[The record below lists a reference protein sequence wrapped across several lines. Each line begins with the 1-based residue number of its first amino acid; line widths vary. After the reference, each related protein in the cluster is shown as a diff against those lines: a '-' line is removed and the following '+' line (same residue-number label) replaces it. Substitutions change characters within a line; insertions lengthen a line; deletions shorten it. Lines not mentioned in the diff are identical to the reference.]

1 MNLLGKMT
9 SLYVPSMI
17 KKKNLDQLFRLSA
30 RAFQCEA
37 PDIRG
42 KSYQQ
47 TLQEFA
53 FFTQKT
59 ATEVIARKGDVQ
71 KVKKRL
77 YRHAF
82 MMGYN
87 LRKLFKVRT
96 PDEAM
101 LISKRLYDIL
111 KIDFQGDSSGNI
123 TIKQCYFG
131 SYYSKEICQLISA
144 LDEGIAAGLS
154 GGGKL
159 SFTQRITEGSS
170 CCQGRLIMPEV

>member
-1 MNLLGKMT
+1 MNLLGKIACYYIPT
-9 SLYVPSMI
+9 AI
-17 KKKNLDQLFRLSA
+17 KRKNLSHLIRLSA
-30 RAFQCEA
+30 RAFECEP

-47 TLQEFA
+47 CLQEFA
-53 FFTQKT
+53 FFTQKA
-59 ATEVIARKGDVQ
+59 ATEVIARKGNVQ

-96 PDEAM
+96 PDEVM

-123 TIKQCYFG
+123 T
-131 SYYSKEICQLISA
+131 
-144 LDEGIAAGLS
+144 
-154 GGGKL
+154 
-159 SFTQRITEGSS
+159 
-170 CCQGRLIMPEV
+170 